1 MVKFFLKFPEELHME
16 QKAGAQIGKRA
27 FIQSLVILFVLMMV
41 AGIMTL
47 VIPAGQY
54 ARLEVDGRETIDP
67 ASFQLIE
74 RPDYPVWRW
83 FIAPFE
89 VLGSSSGLTVI
100 VIIVV
105 LFFAGGAFAVMDKTG
120 TLRAFIGSIVRRF
133 SGRKYLLLWMVSLA
147 FMFLGATLGTFEEIV
162 LLVPVMIA
170 LSYSLGWDALVGLG
184 MSILAT
190 NMGFSAAISNPY
202 TLGVAQQLAG
212 LPLFSGAWLR
222 IIIFVVIYLIFASFL
237 SAYARK
243 IDKDPAASLVHDED
257 KAEREKY
264 LLGNAAGNGLGSALL
279 SEDPRQN
286 RAMSFFG
293 FFLIFI
299 FAVMLMG
306 PFVPAIS
313 DYSLPIVGILF
324 LIGGLGAGFLSGAGG
339 KTVWQGLVEGW
350 GGLAPSVPL
359 ILMAASIRFIIDS
372 GGVTDTILHAA
383 ADPFQKIGSFP
394 AALAVYALALG
405 IEFFIASGSAKAFLM
420 MPIVLPLA
428 DLIGVTRQTA
438 VLAYIFGD
446 GFSNLAYPTNPVLL
460 ISLGLTVVSYPKWL
474 RWTAKL
480 WLWVILATVL
490 FLGIAVAIN
499 FGPF

>member
-1 MVKFFLKFPEELHME
+1 MQ
-16 QKAGAQIGKRA
+16 QKAGAQISQRA
-27 FIQSLVILFVLMMV
+27 FIQSLVILFVLMMI
-41 AGIMTL
+41 AGILTL

-54 ARLEVDGRETIDP
+54 TRIEVDGRETIDP
-67 ASFQLIE
+67 ASYRIIE

-83 FIAPFE
+83 FIAPIE
-89 VLGSSSGLTVI
+89 VLGSESGLTII

-105 LFFAGGAFAVMDKTG
+105 LFFAGGAFAVLDKTG
-120 TLRAFIGSIVRRF
+120 TIRSFIGRIVRRF
-133 SGRKYLLLWMVSLA
+133 QGRKYALLLAISFA
-147 FMFLGATLGTFEEIV
+147 FMFLGATLGTFEEVV

-190 NMGFSAAISNPY
+190 NMGFSAAIANPY
-202 TLGVAQQLAG
+202 TLGVSQQLAG

-222 IIIFVVIYLIFASFL
+222 VIIFLVIYAIFVAFL

-243 IDKDPAASLVHDED
+243 IDRDPRASLVHGED
-257 KAEREKY
+257 SAEREKY
-264 LLGNAAGNGLGSALL
+264 KHVESSTFVEENSK
-279 SEDPRQN
+279 QN

-293 FFLIFI
+293 LFLLLIL
-299 FAVMLMG
+299 VMMLAG

-313 DYSLPIVGILF
+313 DYALPIVGILF

-339 KTVWQGLVEGW
+339 KTVWRGLVEGL

-383 ADPFQKIGSFP
+383 AEPFTNLGAFP
-394 AALAVYALALG
+394 AALVIYALALG

-420 MPIVLPLA
+420 MPIILPLA

-460 ISLGLTVVSYPKWL
+460 ICLGLTIVSYPKWL

-480 WLWVILATVL
+480 WLWVILATIA

-499 FGPF
+499 YGPF

>member
-1 MVKFFLKFPEELHME
+1 ME

-27 FIQSLVILFVLMMV
+27 FIQSLVILFILMLI
-41 AGIMTL
+41 AGILTL
-47 VIPAGQY
+47 VVPAGQY
-54 ARLEVDGRETIDP
+54 TRLDVDGRETIDP
-67 ASFQLIE
+67 NSFQLIE
-74 RPDYPVWRW
+74 KPDYPIWRW
-83 FIAPFE
+83 FTAPIE
-89 VLGSSSGLTVI
+89 VLGSDSGLTVI

-120 TLRAFIGSIVRRF
+120 TLRAFIGRIVRRF
-133 SGRKYLLLWMVSLA
+133 RDRKYLLLWMVSLA
-147 FMFLGATLGTFEEIV
+147 FMFLGATLGTFEEVV

-170 LSYSLGWDALVGLG
+170 LAYSLGWDALVGLG

-202 TLGVAQQLAG
+202 TLGVAQQLAE
-212 LPLFSGAWLR
+212 LPLFSGAWFR
-222 IIIFVVIYLIFASFL
+222 IIIFAVIYLLFMMFL

-243 IDKDPAASLVHDED
+243 IDKDPQASLVHNED
-257 KAEREKY
+257 SAEREKFKTMD
-264 LLGNAAGNGLGSALL
+264 ASFIA
-279 SEDPRQN
+279 EDPKQN

-293 FFLIFI
+293 FFLLFI
-299 FAVMLMG
+299 LAVMLAG

-339 KTVWQGLVEGW
+339 KKVWQGLVEGW

-359 ILMAASIRFIIDS
+359 ILMAASIRYIIDS

-383 ADPFQKIGSFP
+383 AEPYQQLGGFP
-394 AALAVYALALG
+394 AAIVVYALALG

-420 MPIVLPLA
+420 MPIILPLA
-428 DLIGVTRQTA
+428 ELVGVTRQTA

-460 ISLGLTVVSYPKWL
+460 ISLGLTVVSYPKWI

-480 WLWVILATVL
+480 WLWIILATVA

>member
-1 MVKFFLKFPEELHME
+1 ME
-16 QKAGAQIGKRA
+16 QKAGAQISQRA
-27 FIQSLVILFVLMMV
+27 FLQSLAILFVLMV
-41 AGIMTL
+41 IAGILTL
-47 VIPAGQY
+47 VVPAGQY
-54 ARLEVDGRETIDP
+54 TRLEVDGRETIDSG
-67 ASFQLIE
+67 SFQFTE

-83 FIAPFE
+83 FIAPLE
-89 VLGSSSGLTVI
+89 VLGSDNGLTVI
-100 VIIVV
+100 VIIMV

-120 TLRAFIGSIVRRF
+120 TLRAFIGRIVRRF
-133 SGRKYLLLWMVSLA
+133 RHRKYTLLWMVSLA
-147 FMFLGATLGTFEEIV
+147 FMFLGATLGTFEEVV

-202 TLGVAQQLAG
+202 TLGVAQGIAE
-212 LPLFSGAWLR
+212 LPLFSGALFR
-222 IIIFVVIYLIFASFL
+222 IIIFVVIYFIFTWFL
-237 SAYARK
+237 SSYARK
-243 IDKDPAASLVHDED
+243 IDKDPRSSLVHNED
-257 KAEREKY
+257 RAEREKY
-264 LLGNAAGNGLGSALL
+264 KSLDASFVE
-279 SEDPRQN
+279 EDPKQN
-286 RAMSFFG
+286 RAMNFFG
-293 FFLIFI
+293 IFLVFI
-299 FAVMLMG
+299 FLTMLAG

-313 DYSLPIVGILF
+313 DYALPIVGILF

-339 KTVWQGLVEGW
+339 RKVWQGLIEGW

-359 ILMAASIRFIIDS
+359 ILMAASIRYIIDS

-383 ADPFQKIGSFP
+383 SEPFKQLGPFP
-394 AALAVYALALG
+394 AAIVVYILALG

-474 RWTAKL
+474 RWTARL
-480 WLWVILATVL
+480 WLWVILATIV
-490 FLGIAVAIN
+490 FLGIAVAIHY
-499 FGPF
+499 GPF

>member
-1 MVKFFLKFPEELHME
+1 ME

-41 AGIMTL
+41 AGILTL
-47 VIPAGQY
+47 VTPAGQY
-54 ARLEVDGRETIDP
+54 SRIEVNGRETIDP
-67 ASFQLIE
+67 ASFQITE
-74 RPDYPVWRW
+74 RPDYPIWRW
-83 FIAPFE
+83 FIAPIE
-89 VLGSSSGLTVI
+89 VLGSDSGLTVI

-120 TLRAFIGSIVRRF
+120 TLRAFIGRIVRRF
-133 SGRKYLLLWMVSLA
+133 SGQKYALLWMVSLA
-147 FMFLGATLGTFEEIV
+147 FMFLGATLGTFEEVV

-202 TLGVAQQLAG
+202 TLGVSQQLAG

-222 IIIFVVIYLIFASFL
+222 IIIFIVIYLIFGFFL

-243 IDKDPAASLVHDED
+243 IDKNPKDSLVHGED
-257 KAEREKY
+257 NAERQKY
-264 LLGNAAGNGLGSALL
+264 KSVDASLTA
-279 SEDPRQN
+279 EDPKQN

-293 FFLIFI
+293 FFLLFI
-299 FAVMLMG
+299 FAVMLAG

-324 LIGGLGAGFLSGAGG
+324 LIGGLGAGFISGAGG
-339 KTVWQGLVEGW
+339 KTVWRGLVEGW

-383 ADPFQKIGSFP
+383 AEPFTQLGAFP
-394 AALAVYALALG
+394 AALVVYALALG

-480 WLWVILATVL
+480 WLWVILATVA
-490 FLGIAVAIN
+490 FLGIAVAIG

>member
-1 MVKFFLKFPEELHME
+1 ME
-16 QKAGAQIGKRA
+16 QKAGAQISQRA
-27 FIQSLVILFVLMMV
+27 FIQSLAILFILMMI
-41 AGIMTL
+41 AGILTL

-54 ARLEVDGRETIDP
+54 TRIEVDGRETIDP
-67 ASFQLIE
+67 ASFRVIE
-74 RPDYPVWRW
+74 RPDYPIWRW
-83 FIAPFE
+83 FVAPLE
-89 VLGSSSGLTVI
+89 VLGSESGLTII

-105 LFFAGGAFAVMDKTG
+105 LFFAGGAFAVLDKTG
-120 TLRAFIGSIVRRF
+120 TIRSFIGRIVRRF
-133 SGRKYLLLWMVSLA
+133 RERKYVLLMAVSFA
-147 FMFLGATLGTFEEIV
+147 FMFLGATLGTFEEVV

-190 NMGFSAAISNPY
+190 NMGFSAAIANPY
-202 TLGVAQQLAG
+202 TLGVSQQLAG

-222 IIIFVVIYLIFASFL
+222 VIVFIVIYGIFVTFL

-243 IDKDPAASLVHDED
+243 IDRDPKASLVHGED
-257 KAEREKY
+257 SAEREKY
-264 LLGNAAGNGLGSALL
+264 RSMEAASF
-279 SEDPRQN
+279 SEENPRQN
-286 RAMSFFG
+286 RAMTFFG
-293 FFLIFI
+293 LFLLLIL
-299 FAVMLMG
+299 AVMLAG

-313 DYSLPIVGILF
+313 DYALPIVGILF

-339 KTVWQGLVEGW
+339 KTVWRGLVEGL

-359 ILMAASIRFIIDS
+359 ILMAASIRYIIDS

-383 ADPFQKIGSFP
+383 AEPFSNLGAFP
-394 AALAVYALALG
+394 AALVVYALALG

-420 MPIVLPLA
+420 MPIILPLA

-460 ISLGLTVVSYPKWL
+460 ICLGLTIVSYPKWL

-480 WLWVILATVL
+480 WLWVILATIA
-490 FLGIAVAIN
+490 FLGIAVAVN
-499 FGPF
+499 YGPF

>member
-1 MVKFFLKFPEELHME
+1 MD
-16 QKAGAQIGKRA
+16 QKAGAQISQRA
-27 FIQSLVILFVLMMV
+27 FIQSLVILFVLMMI
-41 AGIMTL
+41 AGILTL
-47 VIPAGQY
+47 VVPAGQY
-54 ARLEVDGRETIDP
+54 TRVKVDGRETIDP
-67 ASFQLIE
+67 ASFRLTE
-74 RPDYPVWRW
+74 RPDYPIWRW
-83 FIAPFE
+83 FIAPLE
-89 VLGSSSGLTVI
+89 VLGSESGLTVI

-105 LFFAGGAFAVMDKTG
+105 LFFAGGAFAVLDKTG
-120 TLRAFIGSIVRRF
+120 TIRAFIGRIVRRF
-133 SGRKYLLLWMVSLA
+133 RERKYLLLLAVSFA
-147 FMFLGATLGTFEEIV
+147 FMFLGATLGTFEEVV

-190 NMGFSAAISNPY
+190 NMGFSAAVTNPY

-212 LPLFSGAWLR
+212 LPLFSGAGLR
-222 IIIFVVIYLIFASFL
+222 VIVFLAIYGIFVAFL

-243 IDKDPAASLVHDED
+243 IDRDPTASLVHGED
-257 KAEREKY
+257 KAEREKFRSMED
-264 LLGNAAGNGLGSALL
+264 ASFTE
-279 SEDPRQN
+279 EDPRQN
-286 RAMSFFG
+286 RAMAFFG
-293 FFLIFI
+293 LFLLLILV
-299 FAVMLMG
+299 VMLAG

-313 DYSLPIVGILF
+313 EYALPIVGLLF

-339 KTVWQGLVEGW
+339 RIVWRGLVEGL

-359 ILMAASIRFIIDS
+359 ILMAASIRYIIDS

-383 ADPFQKIGSFP
+383 AEPFTELGAFP
-394 AALAVYALALG
+394 AALVVYALALG

-420 MPIVLPLA
+420 MPILLPLA

-460 ISLGLTVVSYPKWL
+460 ICLGLTIVSYPKWL

-499 FGPF
+499 YGPY

>member
-1 MVKFFLKFPEELHME
+1 ME

-41 AGIMTL
+41 AGILTL
-47 VIPAGQY
+47 VVPAGQY
-54 ARLEVDGRETIDP
+54 ARLEVDGRETLDP
-67 ASFQLIE
+67 ASFQFTT
-74 RPDYPVWRW
+74 RPDYPIWRW
-83 FIAPFE
+83 FIAPLE

-120 TLRAFIGSIVRRF
+120 TLRAFIGRIVRQFRD
-133 SGRKYLLLWMVSLA
+133 RKYMLLWMVSLA
-147 FMFLGATLGTFEEIV
+147 FMFLGATLGTFEEVV

-170 LSYSLGWDALVGLG
+170 LAYSLGWDALVGLG

-202 TLGVAQQLAG
+202 TLGVSQQLAG
-212 LPLFSGAWLR
+212 LPLFSGAWYR
-222 IIIFVVIYLIFASFL
+222 IIIFAAIYLIFMFFL

-243 IDKDPAASLVHDED
+243 IDKDPQTSLLHGED
-257 KAEREKY
+257 NAEREKY
-264 LLGNAAGNGLGSALL
+264 KSMDAAFIA
-279 SEDPRQN
+279 EDSKQN
-286 RAMSFFG
+286 RAMNFFG
-293 FFLIFI
+293 VFLLFI
-299 FAVMLMG
+299 FLVMLAG

-313 DYSLPIVGILF
+313 AYALPIVGVLF

-339 KTVWQGLVEGW
+339 KTVWQGLIEGW

-359 ILMAASIRFIIDS
+359 ILMAASIRHIIDS
-372 GGVTDTILHAA
+372 GGITDTILHAA
-383 ADPFQKIGSFP
+383 AEPFTQLGSFP
-394 AALAVYALALG
+394 AALVVYVLALG

-460 ISLGLTVVSYPKWL
+460 ISLGLTVVSYPTWM

-480 WLWVILATVL
+480 WLWVILATVA

>member
-1 MVKFFLKFPEELHME
+1 ME
-16 QKAGAQIGKRA
+16 QKAGAQISQRA
-27 FIQSLVILFVLMMV
+27 FLQSLAILFVLMMI
-41 AGIMTL
+41 AGILTL

-54 ARLEVDGRETIDP
+54 TRIEVDGRETIDP
-67 ASFQLIE
+67 ASFRIIE
-74 RPDYPVWRW
+74 RPDYPLWRW
-83 FIAPFE
+83 FIAPLE
-89 VLGSSSGLTVI
+89 VLGSESGLTII

-105 LFFAGGAFAVMDKTG
+105 LFFAGGAFAVLDKTG
-120 TLRAFIGSIVRRF
+120 TIRAFIGRIVRRF
-133 SGRKYLLLWMVSLA
+133 RERKYLLLMAVSFA
-147 FMFLGATLGTFEEIV
+147 FMFLGATLGTFEEVV

-190 NMGFSAAISNPY
+190 NMGFSAAIANPY
-202 TLGVAQQLAG
+202 TLGVSQQLAG

-222 IIIFVVIYLIFASFL
+222 VIIFLVIYGIFVAFL

-243 IDKDPAASLVHDED
+243 IDRDPKSSLVYPED
-257 KAEREKY
+257 NAEREKY
-264 LLGNAAGNGLGSALL
+264 RNMEAASFVEEN
-279 SEDPRQN
+279 PKQN
-286 RAMSFFG
+286 RVMSFFG
-293 FFLIFI
+293 LFLLLILV
-299 FAVMLMG
+299 VMLAS

-313 DYSLPIVGILF
+313 DYALPIVGVLF
-324 LIGGLGAGFLSGAGG
+324 LSGGLGAGFLSGAGG
-339 KTVWQGLVEGW
+339 RTVWRGLVEGL

-359 ILMAASIRFIIDS
+359 ILMAASIRYIIDS

-383 ADPFQKIGSFP
+383 AEPFGNLGAFP
-394 AALAVYALALG
+394 AALVVYALALG

-420 MPIVLPLA
+420 MPIILPLA

-460 ISLGLTVVSYPKWL
+460 ICLGLTIVSYPKWL

-480 WLWVILATVL
+480 WLWVVLATIA

-499 FGPF
+499 YGPF

>member
-1 MVKFFLKFPEELHME
+1 ME
-16 QKAGAQIGKRA
+16 QKAGAQISQRA
-27 FIQSLVILFVLMMV
+27 FIQSLVILFVLMMI
-41 AGIMTL
+41 AGILTL
-47 VIPAGQY
+47 VVPAGQFT
-54 ARLEVDGRETIDP
+54 RVEVDGRETIDP
-67 ASFQLIE
+67 VSFQFIDQ
-74 RPDYPVWRW
+74 PDYPVWRW
-83 FIAPFE
+83 FIAPVE
-89 VLGSSSGLTVI
+89 VLGSESGLTVI
-100 VIIVV
+100 VIIIV

-120 TLRAFIGSIVRRF
+120 TLRAFIGRIVRRF
-133 SGRKYLLLWMVSLA
+133 SGQKYTLLWMVSLA
-147 FMFLGATLGTFEEIV
+147 FMFLGATLGTFEEVV

-222 IIIFVVIYLIFASFL
+222 VIIFVVIYLIFMLFL

-243 IDKDPAASLVHDED
+243 IDKDPQASLVHGED
-257 KAEREKY
+257 NAEREKY
-264 LLGNAAGNGLGSALL
+264 KSMDASFIE
-279 SEDPRQN
+279 EDPKQN
-286 RAMSFFG
+286 RAMNFFG
-293 FFLIFI
+293 IFLIFI
-299 FAVMLMG
+299 FLTMLAG

-313 DYSLPIVGILF
+313 DYALPIVGILF
-324 LIGGLGAGFLSGAGG
+324 LIGGLGAGFLSGKGG
-339 KTVWQGLVEGW
+339 KTVWQGLVEGL

-383 ADPFQKIGSFP
+383 AEPFQQLGAFP
-394 AALAVYALALG
+394 AAVVVYALALG

-460 ISLGLTVVSYPKWL
+460 ISLGLTVVSYPKWI

-480 WLWVILATVL
+480 WLWVILVTIV
-490 FLGIAVAIN
+490 FLGVAVAIN
-499 FGPF
+499 LGPF

>member
-1 MVKFFLKFPEELHME
+1 
-16 QKAGAQIGKRA
+16 
-27 FIQSLVILFVLMMV
+27 LFVLMMI
-41 AGIMTL
+41 AGILTL

-54 ARLEVDGRETIDP
+54 SRIEVDGRETIDP
-67 ASFQLIE
+67 ASFQFIDK
-74 RPDYPVWRW
+74 PSYPIWRW
-83 FIAPFE
+83 FSAPLE
-89 VLGSSSGLTVI
+89 VLGSESGLTII

-120 TLRAFIGSIVRRF
+120 TLRAFIGRIVRRF
-133 SGRKYLLLWMVSLA
+133 RNRKYTLLWVVSLA
-147 FMFLGATLGTFEEIV
+147 FMFLGATLGTFEEVV

-212 LPLFSGAWLR
+212 LPLFSGAWFR
-222 IIIFVVIYLIFASFL
+222 IIVFIVIYLIFAWFL

-243 IDKDPAASLVHDED
+243 IDRDPKASLVHGED
-257 KAEREKY
+257 NAEREKY
-264 LLGNAAGNGLGSALL
+264 KSMDASFIA
-279 SEDPRQN
+279 EDSQQN
-286 RAMSFFG
+286 RAMNFFG
-293 FFLIFI
+293 IFLVFI
-299 FAVMLMG
+299 LLTMLAV
-306 PFVPAIS
+306 PFVPGIS
-313 DYSLPIVGILF
+313 DYSLPLVGILF
-324 LIGGLGAGFLSGAGG
+324 LVGGVGAGFLSGAGS
-339 KTVWQGLVEGW
+339 KVVWRGLLEGL

-359 ILMAASIRFIIDS
+359 ILMAASIRYIIDS

-383 ADPFQKIGSFP
+383 AEPFTQLGAFP
-394 AALAVYALALG
+394 AALVVYVLALG
-405 IEFFIASGSAKAFLM
+405 VEFFIASGSAKAFLM

-460 ISLGLTVVSYPKWL
+460 ISLGLTVVSYPKWI

-480 WLWVILATVL
+480 WLWVILTTVV

>member
-1 MVKFFLKFPEELHME
+1 ME
-16 QKAGAQIGKRA
+16 QKAGAQISQRA
-27 FIQSLVILFVLMMV
+27 FVQSLVILFVLMMI
-41 AGIMTL
+41 AGILTVL
-47 VIPAGQY
+47 LPAGQY
-54 ARLEVDGRETIDP
+54 TRIEVDGRETIDP
-67 ASFQLIE
+67 NSFQFVE
-74 RPDYPVWRW
+74 KPEYPFWRW
-83 FIAPFE
+83 LIAPLE

-105 LFFAGGAFAVMDKTG
+105 LFFAGGAFAVLDKTG
-120 TLRAFIGSIVRRF
+120 TLRAFIGRIVRRF
-133 SGRKYLLLWMVSLA
+133 RDRKYLLLWIVSLA
-147 FMFLGATLGTFEEIV
+147 FMFLGATLGTFEEVV

-222 IIIFVVIYLIFASFL
+222 ILIFVVIYFLFGWFL
-237 SAYARK
+237 SSYARK
-243 IDKDPAASLVHDED
+243 IDRDPRASLVHGED
-257 KAEREKY
+257 TAEREKY
-264 LLGNAAGNGLGSALL
+264 RSMDAAFAR
-279 SEDPRQN
+279 EDPRQN
-286 RAMSFFG
+286 RAMNFCGLFLA
-293 FFLIFI
+293 LIFLTML
-299 FAVMLMG
+299 AV

-313 DYSLPIVGILF
+313 DYALPIVGVLF
-324 LIGGLGAGFLSGAGG
+324 LLGGLGAGFLSGAGAG
-339 KTVWQGLVEGW
+339 TVWRGLVEGL
-350 GGLAPSVPL
+350 GGLAPSIPL
-359 ILMAASIRFIIDS
+359 ILMAASIRYIIDR

-383 ADPFQKIGSFP
+383 ATPFTQLGAFP
-394 AALAVYALALG
+394 AAVVVYLLALG

-460 ISLGLTVVSYPKWL
+460 ISLGLTVVSYPKWI
-474 RWTAKL
+474 RWTAGL
-480 WLWVILATVL
+480 WLWVILVTVA
-490 FLGIAVAIN
+490 FLGIAVAIHY
-499 FGPF
+499 GPF

>member
-1 MVKFFLKFPEELHME
+1 ME

-27 FIQSLVILFVLMMV
+27 FIQSLVILFVLMMI
-41 AGIMTL
+41 AGILTL

-54 ARLEVDGRETIDP
+54 TRIEVDGRETIDP

-74 RPDYPVWRW
+74 RPDYPIWRW
-83 FIAPFE
+83 FTAPIE

-120 TLRAFIGSIVRRF
+120 TLRAFIGRIVRRF
-133 SGRKYLLLWMVSLA
+133 RDNKYTLLWVVSLA
-147 FMFLGATLGTFEEIV
+147 FMFLGATLGTFEEVV

-202 TLGVAQQLAG
+202 TLGVAQQIAG
-212 LPLFSGAWLR
+212 LPFPSGAWFR
-222 IIIFVVIYLIFASFL
+222 IIVFIVIYLVFASFL
-237 SAYARK
+237 SSYARK
-243 IDKDPAASLVHDED
+243 IDKDPQASLVHAED
-257 KAEREKY
+257 KAERAKY
-264 LLGNAAGNGLGSALL
+264 ESLDASFTEENPKQNSAM
-279 SEDPRQN
+279 N
-286 RAMSFFG
+286 FFG
-293 FFLIFI
+293 IFLILI
-299 FAVMLMG
+299 FLSMLSA

-313 DYSLPIVGILF
+313 EYALPIVGILF
-324 LIGGLGAGFLSGAGG
+324 LIGGVGAGFISGAGG
-339 KTVWQGLVEGW
+339 KKVWQGLVEGW

-359 ILMAASIRFIIDS
+359 ILMAASIRYIIDS

-383 ADPFQKIGSFP
+383 SEPFKQLGSFP
-394 AALAVYALALG
+394 AAVVVYVLALG

-438 VLAYIFGD
+438 VLAYLFGD

-480 WLWVILATVL
+480 WFWVILTTII

-499 FGPF
+499 LGPF

>member
-1 MVKFFLKFPEELHME
+1 ME
-16 QKAGAQIGKRA
+16 QKAGAQISQRA
-27 FIQSLVILFVLMMV
+27 FIQSLVILFVLMMI
-41 AGIMTL
+41 AGILTV

-54 ARLEVDGRETIDP
+54 TRIEVDGRETIDP
-67 ASFQLIE
+67 NSF
-74 RPDYPVWRW
+74 RVVNKPDYPAWRW
-83 FIAPFE
+83 FIAPLE
-89 VLGSSSGLTVI
+89 VLGSESGLTVI

-105 LFFAGGAFAVMDKTG
+105 LFFAGGAFAVLDKTG
-120 TLRAFIGSIVRRF
+120 TLRSFIGRIVRRF
-133 SGRKYLLLWMVSLA
+133 RNRKYALLWVVSLA
-147 FMFLGATLGTFEEIV
+147 FMFLGATLGTFEEVV

-212 LPLFSGAWLR
+212 LPLFSGAGFR
-222 IIIFVVIYLIFASFL
+222 IIIFVVIYFVFVFFL
-237 SAYARK
+237 AAYARK
-243 IDKDPAASLVHDED
+243 IDRDPSASLVHGED
-257 KAEREKY
+257 QAEREKY
-264 LLGNAAGNGLGSALL
+264 KRSSPMDKNMDAGFAR
-279 SEDPRQN
+279 EDLKQN
-286 RAMSFFG
+286 WAMNFFA
-293 FFLIFI
+293 FFLTLILL
-299 FAVMLMG
+299 AMLAG

-313 DYSLPIVGILF
+313 DYALPLVGILF
-324 LIGGLGAGFLSGAGG
+324 LVGGLGAGFLSGAGS
-339 KTVWQGLVEGW
+339 KMVWRGLLDGL

-359 ILMAASIRFIIDS
+359 ILMAASIRYIIDS

-383 ADPFQKIGSFP
+383 AEPFSQLGEFP
-394 AALAVYALALG
+394 ATLVVYALALG

-460 ISLGLTVVSYPKWL
+460 ISLGLTVVSYPKWI

-480 WLWVILATVL
+480 WLWVILVTII
-490 FLGIAVAIN
+490 FLGIAVLIH

>member
-1 MVKFFLKFPEELHME
+1 ME
-16 QKAGAQIGKRA
+16 QKAGAQIGVRA
-27 FIQSLVILFVLMMV
+27 FVQSIVILFVLMMV
-41 AGIMTL
+41 AGALTII
-47 VIPAGQY
+47 IPAGRY
-54 ARLEVDGRETIDP
+54 THIEVDGRQSIDP
-67 ASFQLIE
+67 NSFQLVDK
-74 RPDYPVWRW
+74 PDYPIWRW
-83 FIAPFE
+83 FTAPIE
-89 VLGSSSGLTVI
+89 VLGSESGLTVI

-105 LFFAGGAFAVMDKTG
+105 LFFAGGAFAVLEKTG
-120 TLRAFIGSIVRRF
+120 TIRAFIGGVVRRF
-133 SGRKYLLLWMVSLA
+133 RDRKYLLLYMVCLA
-147 FMFLGATLGTFEEIV
+147 FMFLGATLGTFEEVV

-202 TLGVAQQLAG
+202 TLGVSQQLAG

-222 IIIFVVIYLIFASFL
+222 IIIFAVIYFIFTAFL
-237 SAYARK
+237 VSYARK
-243 IDKDPAASLVHDED
+243 IDKDPKASLVHGED
-257 KAEREKY
+257 TAEREKY
-264 LLGNAAGNGLGSALL
+264 KSMDTALL
-279 SEDPRQN
+279 EDDPKQK
-286 RAMSFFG
+286 RAITFFG
-293 FFLIFI
+293 IFVLFI
-299 FAVMLMG
+299 FATMLTG

-313 DYSLPIVGILF
+313 DYALPIVGILF
-324 LIGGLGAGFLSGAGG
+324 LIGGLGAGFMSGAGS
-339 KTVWQGLVEGW
+339 KAVWQGLKEGII
-350 GGLAPSVPL
+350 GLAPSIPL

-372 GGVTDTILHAA
+372 GGITDTILHEAA
-383 ADPFQKIGSFP
+383 EPFKNLGPFP
-394 AALAVYALALG
+394 AALVVYGLALG

-420 MPIVLPLA
+420 IPIVMPLA

-460 ISLGLTVVSYPKWL
+460 ICLGLTVVSYPKWI

-480 WLWVILATVL
+480 WLWVLLATVA